1 MLAPKRF
8 ETRRRGLG
16 SNSEPPART
25 LGIWFAVMIGAGL
38 AFGLIGDRRPFGEG
52 LFAHPLMML
61 FTAATAGILVL
72 RVIIARPVPEII
84 PERMLLFG
92 CFAALAA
99 FLVGN
104 IVAARLPA
112 F

>member
-1 MLAPKRF
+1 MSAPKRF
-8 ETRRRGLG
+8 ESSRRG
-16 SNSEPPART
+16 SQSSPNPSPRA
-25 LGIWFAVMIGAGL
+25 LGIWFAAMIGAGL
-38 AFGLIGDRRPFGEG
+38 AFGLIGDRRPLGEG

-61 FTAATAGILVL
+61 FAAGAAGILVL
-72 RVIIARPVPEII
+72 RAIIARPVPEII

-99 FLVGN
+99 FLAGN
-104 IVAARLPA
+104 IVAARLPV